1 MTQPN
6 EENANQE
13 SGNSL
18 NNPAFTGENKTQREE
33 DKKDTETPAQ
43 HGCDEKYHH
52 PEIAIRCCQKNE
64 KRWQLNLSN
73 SLMAFYTLINLGV
86 LIATYFI
93 WETGNKTFQEVK
105 NEFGIVND
113 PKLILGGVHITA
125 NIDSLN
131 MDTLYNRW
139 LALTYDFSI
148 TGIMR
153 FA

>member
-1 MTQPN
+1 
-6 EENANQE
+6 
-13 SGNSL
+13 
-18 NNPAFTGENKTQREE
+18 
-33 DKKDTETPAQ
+33 
-43 HGCDEKYHH
+43 
-52 PEIAIRCCQKNE
+52 
-64 KRWQLNLSN
+64 
-73 SLMAFYTLINLGV
+73 MAFYTLINLGV

-113 PKLILGGVHITA
+113 PKLILGGVRITA